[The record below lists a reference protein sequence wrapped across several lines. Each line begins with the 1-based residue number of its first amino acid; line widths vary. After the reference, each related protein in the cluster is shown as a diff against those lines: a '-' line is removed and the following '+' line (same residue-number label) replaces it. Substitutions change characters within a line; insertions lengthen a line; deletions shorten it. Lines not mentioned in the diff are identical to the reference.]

1 MEHTVKRMV
10 AVVLLALFLTAPVAA
25 KPAALEKCQAIKD
38 RIERYTGLR
47 RKGGSAGQMQQWK
60 EQLRANEDQ
69 FRRMDCKN
77 HRRKLQ

>member
-1 MEHTVKRMV
+1 MEQTVKRVV
-10 AVVLLALFLTAPVAA
+10 AIVLLALFLTAPVAA
-25 KPAALEKCQAIKD
+25 KPATLEQCQGIKD

-69 FRRMDCKN
+69 FRRMDCKD